1 MLPPRPAP
9 FFLLPCLTLPGLA
22 CIADTLNPL
31 YLYDYGLGDAWAGC
45 NAGYILSFIPGRK
58 VLHENAENDKRSNS
72 NKRVFFFFQ
81 IYMVNLLH
89 DFVVYVYLC
98 LVRHNLLFRRSREDL
113 LDLQRGRIQKFLFDT
128 GLRGM
133 SGSNLKSRFWAI
145 YKLILL
151 PLKSKLAVNKHSSPV
166 TLLTCNHVPV
176 SRKSRKLF
184 GPRKM
189 FCACVCI
196 QIKIKVS
203 KGPLG
208 PV

>member
-1 MLPPRPAP
+1 MRGPAV
-9 FFLLPCLTLPGLA
+9 TQA
-22 CIADTLNPL
+22 
-31 YLYDYGLGDAWAGC
+31 
-45 NAGYILSFIPGRK
+45 ILSFIPGRK

-151 PLKSKLAVNKHSSPV
+151 PLKSKLAVKKHSSPV

-196 QIKIKVS
+196 QIKINVS

-208 PV
+208 PVWSVFRKARQLFGPKGKFWNSNLLNSSTVNGPQTNSILLH